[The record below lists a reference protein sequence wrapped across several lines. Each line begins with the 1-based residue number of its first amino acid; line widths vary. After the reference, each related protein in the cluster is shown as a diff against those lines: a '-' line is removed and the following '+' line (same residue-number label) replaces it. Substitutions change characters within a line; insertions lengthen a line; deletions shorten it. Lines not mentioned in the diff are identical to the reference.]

1 MESFSGN
8 LPFESRDIQTDHD
21 IEKNITQ
28 SFNKLG
34 KRRHIRSCSRVSNE
48 NSSVGNGILDVHMII
63 CPGLFQM
70 RTQNGL
76 FKNRHHEK
84 GKSTCTRTWVSD
96 L

>member
-28 SFNKLG
+28 SFNKLE

-63 CPGLFQM
+63 CPGLSLPQVPNTHTKWFVQESSPGERKKHM
-70 RTQNGL
+70 Y
-76 FKNRHHEK
+76 
-84 GKSTCTRTWVSD
+84 
-96 L
+96 

>member
-48 NSSVGNGILDVHMII
+48 NSSVGNGIFDVHMII
-63 CPGLFQM
+63 CPGLSLLAHKM
-70 RTQNGL
+70 VCSRIVTM
-76 FKNRHHEK
+76 KKEK
-84 GKSTCTRTWVSD
+84 AHVLNVGE
-96 L
+96 